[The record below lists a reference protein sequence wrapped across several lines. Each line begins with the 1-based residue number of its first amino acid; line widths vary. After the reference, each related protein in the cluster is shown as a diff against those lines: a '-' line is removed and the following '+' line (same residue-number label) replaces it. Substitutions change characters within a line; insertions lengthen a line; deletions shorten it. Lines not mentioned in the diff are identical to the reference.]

1 MIRIFRVFIPASVIG
16 LVFSEVLITFLC
28 YFAASVLLF
37 ELVNPEFS
45 PIVFFQNEAGY
56 ARVTLAVACIV
67 SGLYFQNLY
76 ANFRV
81 QSLTVLIQ
89 QLCMAIGGS
98 FLIQAFLTYLKKPE
112 WAIPKWMMIFGSLM
126 TLVLIPAWRLFYGSV
141 VMKAIGTRRVL
152 FLGTSIT
159 IREIA
164 TYLGEHP
171 ELGMSILGYIDN
183 DPDPG
188 NLPGGKVL
196 GSISELVG
204 MAKSL
209 KPDLVVVGLAERRQ
223 ELPVNEMLHLRF
235 SGVHFEEAPVTFE
248 STFGRV
254 LTRQLRPSRLI
265 FSSELGP
272 KKRSLFWHT
281 IYSLILS
288 LFLTA
293 IFTPVMLI
301 VAILVKLTSRGPI
314 FHRQQRVGLND
325 APFTVYK
332 FRSMYID
339 AEAGTGPVWATKD
352 DPRVTPVG
360 RWLRRLRFDELPQLL
375 NVLKGEM
382 SLVGPRPERP
392 EFVTSLS
399 QKIPF
404 YSYRHCVKPGIT
416 GWAQINYKYGD
427 TLEDTIIK
435 LEYDLY
441 YIKNLALSLDT
452 FIIFHTM
459 KVMLFSET
467 AQ

>member
-1 MIRIFRVFIPASVIG
+1 MIRIFKVFIPASVLG
-16 LVFSEVLITFLC
+16 LVFSEVLITFFC
-28 YFAASVLLF
+28 YLTASVLLF
-37 ELVNPEFS
+37 ELINPEFS

-56 ARVTLAVACIV
+56 ARVALAVVCVVA
-67 SGLYFQNLY
+67 GLYFQNLY

-98 FLIQAFLTYLKKPE
+98 FLIQALLTYLKKPE
-112 WAIPKWMMIFGSLM
+112 WAIPKWMMIFGSVL
-126 TLVLIPAWRLFYGSV
+126 TLILIPVWRLFYGTV
-141 VMKAIGTRRVL
+141 VMKAMVTRRVM
-152 FLGTSIT
+152 FLGTSLT
-159 IREIA
+159 VREIA
-164 TYLGEHP
+164 VYIGEHP
-171 ELGMSILGYIDN
+171 ELGMNIVGYVDN
-183 DPDPG
+183 EPDPG
-188 NLPGGKVL
+188 DLPGGNII
-196 GSISELVG
+196 GCISQLACL
-204 MAKSL
+204 AKSL
-209 KPDLVVVGLAERRQ
+209 KPDLVVVGLNERRQ

-248 STFGRV
+248 STFGRI

-265 FSSELGP
+265 FSTELGP
-272 KKRSLFWHT
+272 KRRSLFWHT
-281 IYSLILS
+281 LYSLILS
-288 LFLTA
+288 LCITA
-293 IFTPVMLI
+293 IFTPVMLV
-301 VAILVKLTSRGPI
+301 VALLVKLTSRGPV

-332 FRSMYID
+332 FRSMYIN

-360 RWLRRLRFDELPQLL
+360 RWLRRLRLDELPQLL

-392 EFVTSLS
+392 EFVRSLS
-399 QKIPF
+399 EKIPF

-427 TLEDTIIK
+427 TLEDTIVK